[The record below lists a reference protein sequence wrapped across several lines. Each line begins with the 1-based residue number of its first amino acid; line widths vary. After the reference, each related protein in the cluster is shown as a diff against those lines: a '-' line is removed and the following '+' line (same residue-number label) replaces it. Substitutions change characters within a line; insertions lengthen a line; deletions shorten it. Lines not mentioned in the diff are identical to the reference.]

1 VNAPAEIADAY
12 SHCEAITRKQA
23 ANFFYGIRLLPR
35 ERRQAMCAAYAFA
48 RRVDDIGD
56 GALPGEEKLRLLDQ
70 QARALEAIAP
80 AGTHGA
86 EILAARSGRDGE
98 ARPGRDGGAGGIED
112 LVIVA
117 LADAQRRFAL
127 PIDALGELIEGVR
140 MDISSVT
147 YESFDDL
154 LPYCRRVAGA
164 IGRVCLAIF
173 GLREPAGPD
182 AARAQTIAD
191 DLCVA
196 LQLTNIL
203 RDVREDANNGRV
215 YLPAEDLRRFGVIAE
230 DVVPVTSLQETAD
243 AVLGALERANAGAD
257 GGRGG
262 DAQELERLTALVR
275 FEAARAAQW
284 FDHGLQL
291 APLLDRRSAACVLAM
306 AGIYR
311 RLLERIDAHPE
322 QAVRRRMSLP
332 VHEKAWV
339 AARVMLGAG
348 A

>member
-1 VNAPAEIADAY
+1 VNAPVEIADAY

-48 RRVDDIGD
+48 RRIDDIGD
-56 GALPGEEKLRLLDQ
+56 GTLPCEEKLRLLDQ
-70 QARALEAIAP
+70 QARALQAITP
-80 AGTHGA
+80 AGTHGTRLDA
-86 EILAARSGRDGE
+86 DGETRSEVDGRD
-98 ARPGRDGGAGGIED
+98 DSMED
-112 LVIVA
+112 SVMVA

-127 PIDALGELIEGVR
+127 PIDALDELIEGVR
-140 MDISSVT
+140 MDISSVK

-164 IGRVCLAIF
+164 IGRVCLTIF
-173 GLREPAGPD
+173 GLREPDGPD
-182 AARAQTIAD
+182 AARAQALAD
-191 DLCVA
+191 DLGVA

-203 RDVREDANNGRV
+203 RDIREDASNGRV
-215 YLPAEDLRRFGVIAE
+215 YLPAEDLRRFGVIAAN
-230 DVVPVTSLQETAD
+230 VVPATSLQETAD
-243 AVLGALERANAGAD
+243 AVLGALERANATTKD
-257 GGRGG
+257 GRGD

-275 FEAARAAQW
+275 FEAERAAQW

-322 QAVRRRMSLP
+322 EAVRRRMSLP
-332 VHEKAWV
+332 AHEKAWV